1 MSVQVNHPRARQ
13 SKMAEAPDSP
23 TPRKRMSHLS
33 VFRFTGVATLLVALD
48 SLACVAL
55 WLAGGDTTYL
65 EDSVEDFSFTHST
78 FDLACIAAVR
88 GVVLIACFYY
98 LEHYSL
104 MQVSVTTR
112 KRQKSSRAL
121 VIFCRFTILLLSS
134 ITLVYAVVKGGLI
147 LQQIVSKNWNNSSNP
162 ELNMSMTYKILC
174 IAAIVFPALEF
185 VLGIAS
191 WYFLRRMIRVQQLRL
206 IINQQE
212 GEEEEGK
219 PRRKVDLRRLVLLAK
234 PVRTVLVLMY
244 YRCVPLPHMHNFT
257 THARTYTHSHTP
269 HTKTGISPHSFGHC
283 ESNRFLGLC
292 LSCSVPLWEG
302 HQLCYT
308 QHKLVPTTSH

>member
-1 MSVQVNHPRARQ
+1 
-13 SKMAEAPDSP
+13 
-23 TPRKRMSHLS
+23 MSHLS

-112 KRQKSSRAL
+112 KRQKSSRVL

-134 ITLVYAVVKGGLI
+134 ITLIYAVVKGGLI
-147 LQQIVSKNWNNSSNP
+147 LQQIISKNWNNSSNP

-185 VLGIAS
+185 VLGVAS

-219 PRRKVDLRRLVLLAK
+219 PRRKVDLRRLILLAK
-234 PVRTVLVLMY
+234 PVRAVLVLMY
-244 YRCVPLPHMHNFT
+244 YRCVPLT
-257 THARTYTHSHTP
+257 THPQLHHSHTLT
-269 HTKTGISPHSFGHC
+269 H
-283 ESNRFLGLC
+283 
-292 LSCSVPLWEG
+292 
-302 HQLCYT
+302 
-308 QHKLVPTTSH
+308 TSHKNRNIPSFFWAL

>member
-104 MQVSVTTR
+104 MQVSVTNKKTSEVE
-112 KRQKSSRAL
+112 QSTCHFLSLYHPPLVFHHSHLCCCEGRAY
-121 VIFCRFTILLLSS
+121 S
-134 ITLVYAVVKGGLI
+134 
-147 LQQIVSKNWNNSSNP
+147 
-162 ELNMSMTYKILC
+162 
-174 IAAIVFPALEF
+174 AADH
-185 VLGIAS
+185 
-191 WYFLRRMIRVQQLRL
+191 
-206 IINQQE
+206 QQE
-212 GEEEEGK
+212 LE
-219 PRRKVDLRRLVLLAK
+219 
-234 PVRTVLVLMY
+234 
-244 YRCVPLPHMHNFT
+244 
-257 THARTYTHSHTP
+257 
-269 HTKTGISPHSFGHC
+269 
-283 ESNRFLGLC
+283 
-292 LSCSVPLWEG
+292 
-302 HQLCYT
+302 
-308 QHKLVPTTSH
+308 